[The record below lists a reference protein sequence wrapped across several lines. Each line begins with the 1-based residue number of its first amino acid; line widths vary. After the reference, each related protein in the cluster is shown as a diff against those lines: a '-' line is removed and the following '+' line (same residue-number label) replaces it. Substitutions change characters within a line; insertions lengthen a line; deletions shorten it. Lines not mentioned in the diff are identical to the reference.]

1 MSLLK
6 YILITWL
13 IFFKVDGAEE
23 SSKAGENK
31 ATSKFQSIGVQVEE
45 EKWWVKVNAVFLK

>member
-1 MSLLK
+1 MMSLLK

-45 EKWWVKVNAVFLK
+45 EKW